1 MIYGVNVNGFRDF
14 EWNYDFIY
22 RVGSGG
28 MSFFSSG
35 KMFEIKFL
43 QLNKWFMVE
52 IRGWNFRNYDFYYV
66 ELGMVF
72 GEKNF
77 SFYKRR
83 WQFSIMHENRDSGA
97 FF

>member
-1 MIYGVNVNGFRDF
+1 
-14 EWNYDFIY
+14 
-22 RVGSGG
+22 
-28 MSFFSSG
+28 
-35 KMFEIKFL
+35 
-43 QLNKWFMVE
+43 MVE

-83 WQFSIMHENRDSGA
+83 
-97 FF
+97 